1 MAKAKNEV
9 QGGTGA
15 PEMQIE
21 YWDIDKLIPYARN
34 PRKNDDAVPK
44 MAGLIKEFGFKV
56 PVVIRSDGEVIDG
69 HLRLKAARQLG
80 MKKVPVV
87 LADEW
92 TPAQVKA
99 FRLAVNR
106 SAEWAEWDD
115 ELLKLELDDLKLEDF
130 DLDLIG
136 FEDVALG
143 DGGTEGLTDPDEVP
157 QLDEK
162 MTISRNG
169 DIWLLGKHRLM
180 CGDSTDAGSVALLM
194 AGEKADMVFTDPP
207 YNVSYSDKNAALNAI
222 APANRIQTPINGD
235 NASSDEEA
243 GEKLWK
249 PAFANMR
256 QNAASHCSIYC
267 TMPQGGAHMM
277 MMMMMMASA
286 SWQVKHELIWVK
298 NNIVLG
304 RCDYNYRH
312 EPILFGWAETH
323 KFYGKGEF
331 TQSVWEIPKP
341 QKSDLHPTMKPIA
354 LIENALL
361 NSSKEQDIILD
372 LFGGSGSTLIACEQT
387 GRQCRM
393 MELSEHY
400 VDVIIRRW
408 QDFTG
413 KEATLEGD
421 GRTFAEIAEERG

>member
-1 MAKAKNEV
+1 MSATNK
-9 QGGTGA
+9 
-15 PEMQIE
+15 MQIE
-21 YWDIDKLIPYARN
+21 YWDIDRLIPYARN

-44 MAGLIKEFGFKV
+44 MAGVIKEFGFKV
-56 PVVIRSDGEVIDG
+56 PIVARSTGEVIDG

-80 MKKVPVV
+80 MTEVPVV

-106 SAEWAEWDD
+106 SAEWAEWDE

-136 FEDVALG
+136 FDDFQLEDVPA
-143 DGGTEGLTDPDEVP
+143 EGLTDPDEVP
-157 QLDEK
+157 EAPEQSV
-162 MTISRNG
+162 SRQG

-194 AGEKADMVFTDPP
+194 NGEKADLVFTDPP
-207 YNVSYSDKNAALNAI
+207 YNVSYADKNRSLNAI
-222 APANRIQTPINGD
+222 GRGNCIQTPIEGD
-235 NASSDEEA
+235 SATSDEEA

-249 PAFANMR
+249 PAFWNMR
-256 QNAASHCSIYC
+256 ENAASHCSIYC
-267 TMPQGGAHMM
+267 TMPQGGAH

-304 RCDYNYRH
+304 RCDYNYKH
-312 EPILFGWAETH
+312 EPILFGWADTH
-323 KFYGKGEF
+323 KFYGNGQF

-341 QKSDLHPTMKPIA
+341 QKSNLHPTMKPVE
-354 LIENALL
+354 LVENALL
-361 NSSKEQDIILD
+361 NSSLPNDKVLD
-372 LFGGSGSTLIACEQT
+372 VFGGSGSTLIACEKQK
-387 GRQCRM
+387 RLCSM
-393 MELSEHY
+393 MELSPHY
-400 VDVIIRRW
+400 CDVIVRRW

-413 KEATLEGD
+413 QEATLEASGK
-421 GRTFAEIAEERG
+421 TFAQVAQERGA

>member
-1 MAKAKNEV
+1 MAKDETKVAV
-9 QGGTGA
+9 TA
-15 PEMQIE
+15 PPMQIE
-21 YWDIDKLIPYARN
+21 YWDIEKLIPYARN

-44 MAGLIKEFGFKV
+44 MAGLIREFGFKV
-56 PVVIRSDGEVIDG
+56 PVIIRSTGDVIDG
-69 HLRLKAARQLG
+69 HLRLKAAWSLG
-80 MKKVPVV
+80 MTQIPVV
-87 LADEW
+87 IADEW
-92 TPAQVKA
+92 TDAQVRA

-136 FEDVALG
+136 FEDVALD
-143 DGGTEGLTDPDEVP
+143 DGGAEGLTDPDEVP
-157 QLDEK
+157 EMQEK
-162 MTISRNG
+162 PVTRQG

-222 APANRIQTPINGD
+222 GRGNRIQTPINGD

-267 TMPQGGAHMM
+267 TMPQGGAHM

-400 VDVIIRRW
+400 VDVIVRRW

-413 KEATLEGD
+413 DKAILEGD
-421 GRTFAEIAEERG
+421 GRTFAEFAEIRTKS